1 VRPVGA
7 KLALEV
13 RRFTAS
19 PGSPDVAVLEL
30 EGIFRSPARRRI
42 GAPRL
47 LAENAEERVEIGAAD
62 AGDAIADPD
71 GALWRA
77 SFAIPLRVLA
87 GAEYA
92 LAVGRELLD
101 LPAPDRDE
109 GANGASDLHV
119 RLAREANALRA
130 LADEAREAAA
140 AALGR
145 ADTERG
151 QRERLEAE
159 MRGERHAREELA
171 TRLAQFES
179 ELTARDEAMERLR
192 AEHAE
197 ELARR
202 DAETE
207 AKVDERVVAA
217 EAEMAELR
225 RALKSARADIELLRR
240 ERDRAAGRTAVLR
253 AEPATTRM
261 AVEPSVHPEQD
272 AASPALPLPEG
283 EDVGPARPA
292 SGVPATNGTGRHAH
306 ADDDHDDDDQDHDRG
321 DDHVPPPTTVAG
333 GRVGPHPGRDRD
345 DDPTETQD
353 ADDATWSDDDEAEGV
368 RVLGRRPNRTRSGDE
383 PPVEPL
389 PGTAAIGARHIVAGD
404 MGPSRLGPWIARG
417 MAVLALAFVVAAVL
431 LVVWGMR

>member
-1 VRPVGA
+1 MSPA
-7 KLALEV
+7 KLAFEV
-13 RRFTAS
+13 LRFTAS

-30 EGIFRSPARRRI
+30 EGRFHAPVRRRL
-42 GAPRL
+42 GPPRL
-47 LAENAEERVEIGAAD
+47 LAENADERIEIGAAEG
-62 AGDAIADPD
+62 GDATADPE
-71 GALWRA
+71 GARWRA
-77 SFAIPLRVLA
+77 SFAIPLRLLA

-109 GANGASDLHV
+109 GVNGANDLHV

-145 ADTERG
+145 ADSERG
-151 QRERLEAE
+151 ERERLEAE

-171 TRLAQFES
+171 TRLSQFET

-192 AEHAE
+192 AEQADA
-197 ELARR
+197 LAAR
-202 DAETE
+202 DAEAE

-217 EAEMAELR
+217 EAEAAELR

-240 ERDRAAGRTAVLR
+240 ERDRAAGRAAVMR
-253 AEPATTRM
+253 TEPATTPM
-261 AVEPSVHPEQD
+261 VAEPSVHPEQD
-272 AASPALPLPEG
+272 AAAPPLPLPEG

-292 SGVPATNGTGRHAH
+292 STPPPATNGAGRHNHAGDQDTV
-306 ADDDHDDDDQDHDRG
+306 ADDE
-321 DDHVPPPTTVAG
+321 HVPPPTTVAG
-333 GRVGPHPGRDRD
+333 GRVEPERRDED
-345 DDPTETQD
+345 DDTASDDGDSDDPTWSEDET
-353 ADDATWSDDDEAEGV
+353 EGV
-368 RVLGRRPNRTRSGDE
+368 RVLGRRPSRTRSGDE

-404 MGPSRLGPWIARG
+404 MSPSRLGPWIARG
-417 MAVLALAFVVAAVL
+417 VAFLALAFVVAAVL
-431 LVVWGMR
+431 LVVLGMR

>member
-1 VRPVGA
+1 VRPVGS
-7 KLALEV
+7 KLAFEV

-30 EGIFRSPARRRI
+30 EGRFRAPVRRRL

-47 LAENAEERVEIGAAD
+47 LAENAEERIEIGAAD
-62 AGDAIADPD
+62 GGDAIADPD
-71 GALWRA
+71 GATWRA
-77 SFAIPLRVLA
+77 SFAIPLRLLA

-101 LPAPDRDE
+101 LPVPDRDE
-109 GANGASDLHV
+109 GVNGASDLHV

-145 ADTERG
+145 ADSERG

-171 TRLAQFES
+171 TRLSQFES
-179 ELTARDEAMERLR
+179 ELAARDEAMERLR

-202 DAETE
+202 DADTE
-207 AKVDERVVAA
+207 SKVDERVVAA
-217 EAEMAELR
+217 EAEAAELR

-240 ERDRAAGRTAVLR
+240 ERDRGAGRTAVLR
-253 AEPATTRM
+253 AAEPATSRM

-272 AASPALPLPEG
+272 AAASTLPLPEG

-292 SGVPATNGTGRHAH
+292 SGAPATNGAGRHPH
-306 ADDDHDDDDQDHDRG
+306 AADAPDEPGDEGHG
-321 DDHVPPPTTVAG
+321 ADDHVPPPTTVAG
-333 GRVGPHPGRDRD
+333 GRVEPQQD
-345 DDPTETQD
+345 DDDERHD
-353 ADDATWSDDDEAEGV
+353 ADDATWSDDEDEGV
-368 RVLGRRPNRTRSGDE
+368 RVLGRRPSRARSGDE

-417 MAVLALAFVVAAVL
+417 MAVLALAFVVVAVL

>member
-1 VRPVGA
+1 VSPA
-7 KLALEV
+7 KLAFEV

-30 EGIFRSPARRRI
+30 EGRFHAPARRRL
-42 GAPRL
+42 GPPRL
-47 LAENAEERVEIGAAD
+47 LAENAEEHIEIGAAD
-62 AGDAIADPD
+62 GGEATADPE
-71 GALWRA
+71 GARWRG
-77 SFAIPLRVLA
+77 SFAIPLRLLA

-109 GANGASDLHV
+109 GPNGASDLHV

-130 LADEAREAAA
+130 LADEAREAATT
-140 AALGR
+140 ALGR
-145 ADTERG
+145 ADSERG
-151 QRERLEAE
+151 ERERLEAE

-171 TRLAQFES
+171 TRLSQFET

-192 AEHAE
+192 AEHAAA
-197 ELARR
+197 LAER

-217 EAEMAELR
+217 EAETAELR

-240 ERDRAAGRTAVLR
+240 ERDRAAGRAAVMR
-253 AEPATTRM
+253 AEPATTPM
-261 AVEPSVHPEQD
+261 VAEPSVHPEQD
-272 AASPALPLPEG
+272 AAAPALPLPDG

-292 SGVPATNGTGRHAH
+292 SGPPPATNGAGRHNHTADQDTV
-306 ADDDHDDDDQDHDRG
+306 ADDDE
-321 DDHVPPPTTVAG
+321 HVPPPTTVAG
-333 GRVGPHPGRDRD
+333 GRVEAEGRGGD
-345 DDPTETQD
+345 DDTASHD
-353 ADDATWSDDDEAEGV
+353 ADGDDPTWSDDDETEGV
-368 RVLGRRPNRTRSGDE
+368 RVLGRRPSRTRSGDE

-404 MGPSRLGPWIARG
+404 MSPSRLRPWIARG
-417 MAVLALAFVVAAVL
+417 IAFLALLFVVVAVL
-431 LVVWGMR
+431 LVVLGMR

>member
-1 VRPVGA
+1 VSPA
-7 KLALEV
+7 KLAFEV
-13 RRFTAS
+13 LRFTAS

-30 EGIFRSPARRRI
+30 EGRFHAPVRRRL
-42 GAPRL
+42 GPPRL
-47 LAENAEERVEIGAAD
+47 LAENADERIEIGAAEG
-62 AGDAIADPD
+62 GDATADPE
-71 GALWRA
+71 GARWRA
-77 SFAIPLRVLA
+77 SFAIPLRLLA

-109 GANGASDLHV
+109 GVNGANDLHV

-145 ADTERG
+145 ADSERG
-151 QRERLEAE
+151 ERERLEAE

-171 TRLAQFES
+171 TRLSQFET

-192 AEHAE
+192 AEQADA
-197 ELARR
+197 LAAR
-202 DAETE
+202 DAEAE

-217 EAEMAELR
+217 EAEAAELR

-240 ERDRAAGRTAVLR
+240 ERDRAAGRAAVMR
-253 AEPATTRM
+253 TEPATTPM
-261 AVEPSVHPEQD
+261 VAEPSVHPEQD
-272 AASPALPLPEG
+272 AAAPPLPLPEG

-292 SGVPATNGTGRHAH
+292 STPPPATNGAGRHNHAGDQDTV
-306 ADDDHDDDDQDHDRG
+306 ADDE
-321 DDHVPPPTTVAG
+321 HVPPPTTVAG
-333 GRVGPHPGRDRD
+333 GRVEPERRDED
-345 DDPTETQD
+345 DDTASDDGDSDDPTWSEDET
-353 ADDATWSDDDEAEGV
+353 EGV
-368 RVLGRRPNRTRSGDE
+368 RVLGRRPSRTRSGDE

-404 MGPSRLGPWIARG
+404 MSPSRLGPWIARG
-417 MAVLALAFVVAAVL
+417 VAFLALAFVVAAVL
-431 LVVWGMR
+431 LVVLGMR